1 MLFLAQ
7 SALPKSFNRS
17 DGTRPTTTYGHQRA
31 RSTSFLCTDGRV
43 FDRADAPS
51 LRPRTEMNNLVGSIL
66 ITRLSMYITA
76 PLRANVKERPTD
88 ARCHSDARSTEID
101 LWEASITNGDVYT
114 STVRDTGHGV

>member
-7 SALPKSFNRS
+7 SALPKSSNRS

-31 RSTSFLCTDGRV
+31 KSASFLCMDGRML
-43 FDRADAPS
+43 DRADAPS
-51 LRPRTEMNNLVGSIL
+51 LRPRTEMNNLVGSLL

-76 PLRANVKERPTD
+76 ALRPNVKERPTD

-101 LWEASITNGDVYT
+101 VCEASISSGNVYT
-114 STVRDTGHGV
+114 STVHDTGHGV